1 MVKVLLISDT
11 HSYLDPRLDEHLKEC
26 DQIWHGGDWGSV
38 ELADKLAAYGK
49 PIAGVYGNI
58 DDRTIRNMYPKIKRF

>member
-1 MVKVLLISDT
+1 MQKILLISDT

-26 DQIWHGGDWGSV
+26 DQIWHAGDWGSV

-58 DDRTIRNMYPKIKRF
+58 DDRTTFTHGL